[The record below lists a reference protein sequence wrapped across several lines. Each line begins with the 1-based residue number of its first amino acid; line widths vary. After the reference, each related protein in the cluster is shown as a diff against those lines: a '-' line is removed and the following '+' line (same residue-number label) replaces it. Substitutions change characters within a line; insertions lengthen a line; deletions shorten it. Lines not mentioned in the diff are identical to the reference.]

1 MNPPRQTQLPER
13 RGRSDYAGFRAVIKA
28 VGTGPRGSRALTF
41 DEARSATAALVA
53 GEVSPVQAGAFLV
66 AMRIKGESPAEL
78 AGIAQA
84 LRDVARAVA
93 PDPPT
98 GGRPIVA
105 CAGAF
110 DGVTESPHLSLAAA
124 VLAAAAGAR
133 VVVHCGARIGPK
145 RGTTPADV
153 LAALGGPL
161 RPEPAESLAMLERA
175 DVALVHAGAAI
186 PGWDALAGIRDE
198 IGLRGPLHTAEK
210 LVDHLG
216 ATCFVVGHTHSSYR
230 ERILGALDLLGAQRS
245 VAVRGMEGADILRAG
260 RPSAADARRPARH
273 PRVARQRAAGRRRPA
288 GLRRPDARDRVG
300 RGAWRGGPDDAAQ
313 RGRAPLRG
321 GPLRQRRRRR
331 GDGRGGGRRRPRG
344 GDARGTAGHVSGLP
358 RRRQRAPAQAGLS
371 SRSISAVYSPRRA
384 APVQCARWRY
394 CACAADTFSL
404 SPCQVVNAAA
414 CRPRP

>member
-1 MNPPRQTQLPER
+1 VSAPGGRGLAERQ
-13 RGRSDYAGFRAVIKA
+13 GRSDYGGFRAVIKA

-41 DEARSATAALVA
+41 EEARGATAGLLA

-84 LRDVARAVA
+84 LRDAARAVA

-153 LAALGGPL
+153 LAALGGPP
-161 RPEPAESLAMLERA
+161 RPAPAESLAMLERA

-186 PGWDALAGIRDE
+186 PGWDALAAVRDE

-230 ERILGALDLLGAQRS
+230 ERILGALTLLDARRG
-245 VAVRGMEGADILRAG
+245 VAVRGIEGADILRAT
-260 RPSAADARRPARH
+260 RPSAADLTGPLEIADAPGDVLRGDADPQVSAELTRAIATGEEH
-273 PRVARQRAAGRRRPA
+273 GVAGRTALLSAGVRLYAAGRCASVGA
-288 GLRRPDARDRVG
+288 GVALASAAV
-300 RGAWRGGPDDAAQ
+300 DD
-313 RGRAPLRG
+313 GRA
-321 GPLRQRRRRR
+321 
-331 GDGRGGGRRRPRG
+331 
-344 GDARGTAGHVSGLP
+344 
-358 RRRQRAPAQAGLS
+358 
-371 SRSISAVYSPRRA
+371 A
-384 APVQCARWRY
+384 ATLEALL
-394 CACAADTFSL
+394 AT
-404 SPCQVVNAAA
+404 
-414 CRPRP
+414 